1 MKQMLHSDARP
12 GSTNLIPWHQDLV
25 VFFAE
30 LFFFGGDFLGTE
42 DLNFHVMYTPEN

>member
-30 LFFFGGDFLGTE
+30 LFFLVVIFWGQKI
-42 DLNFHVMYTPEN
+42 